1 MPIDSTNPV
10 ACFLAKKLNIYEKG
24 MALNP
29 CNKASNTNVPKI
41 ITKIQCYQIQ
51 TPKNW
56 YSWHFQAHY
65 IPDAPFD
72 EK

>member
-10 ACFLAKKLNIYEKG
+10 ACFLAKKLNIYENG

-41 ITKIQCYQIQ
+41 ITKIQQIQIQ
-51 TPKNW
+51 TPKN
-56 YSWHFQAHY
+56 
-65 IPDAPFD
+65 
-72 EK
+72 